1 MNIFATLNSLDAKNL
16 DYLFLI
22 PLANS
27 EVANLLPCQSAFADI
42 DFLDSKWN
50 ILWTAIY
57 VTFLEHRY
65 FQA

>member
-1 MNIFATLNSLDAKNL
+1 MNIFATLNSLDTKDL

-42 DFLDSKWN
+42 DLLDSK
-50 ILWTAIY
+50 
-57 VTFLEHRY
+57 
-65 FQA
+65 